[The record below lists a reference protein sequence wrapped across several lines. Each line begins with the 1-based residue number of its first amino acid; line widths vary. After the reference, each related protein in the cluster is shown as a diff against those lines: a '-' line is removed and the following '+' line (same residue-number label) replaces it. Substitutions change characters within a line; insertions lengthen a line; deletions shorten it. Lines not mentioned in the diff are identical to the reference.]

1 MHTFRVVIVFLLLAA
16 SATAAFVHG
25 EIYGSDLEK
34 LNKTALRVEGEFSYQ
49 LVTEKGNYSIF
60 LPDGDYK
67 ISASVFDG
75 TGELSY
81 YTEEQIKVGAE
92 DQRVDLVLS
101 PVSNNYLIYLGIFL
115 VLGITAV
122 GLYMGKRSQPDIQ
135 EKKSEPVVPSETKK
149 EKIEPDEDMKNVLRC
164 LGSHEGRATQKE
176 LKEELGFSDAKL
188 SLIISELEH
197 SDYVKKFKRGRG
209 NIIRK
214 L

>member
-67 ISASVFDG
+67 LSASAFDE
-75 TGELSY
+75 TGVLSH

-115 VLGITAV
+115 VLGITAI
-122 GLYMGKRSQPDIQ
+122 GLYMGKRSQPNIR
-135 EKKSEPVVPSETKK
+135 ETKSEPVVPAEPKK
-149 EKIEPDEDMKNVLRC
+149 EKIEPDSDMKNVLRS
-164 LGSHEGRATQKE
+164 LDAHEGRATQKE
-176 LKEELGFSDAKL
+176 LKEELKFSDAKL

-197 SDYVKKFKRGRG
+197 SGYVKKFKRGRG

-214 L
+214 I